1 MKYNL
6 VWNDDETILEYYEN
20 TSYSWNEV
28 KSDGLDPTNVTIS
41 TVNLPLIVRGGGGNC
56 DYHNLSPSLSS
67 SSPQGFL
74 LQFEKL
80 IKMAPSFPE
89 PIKTIVI
96 DLIRTII
103 TELKVDFSEK
113 LIMTRTVEEILWGY
127 QDPFLK
133 FVADLLA
140 NVTFIDLSNV
150 LPPNGVFQLEVSSFR

>member
-1 MKYNL
+1 M
-6 VWNDDETILEYYEN
+6 III
-20 TSYSWNEV
+20 
-28 KSDGLDPTNVTIS
+28 IS
-41 TVNLPLIVRGGGGNC
+41 LPSFL
-56 DYHNLSPSLSS
+56 LSL
-67 SSPQGFL
+67 SPQGFL

-96 DLIRTII
+96 DLIKTII

-140 NVTFIDLSNV
+140 NVTFIDLSGV
-150 LPPNGVFQLEVSSFR
+150 LPPNGVFQLEVSPLDDNLQIHVFKLKCTLSSPH